1 MGSLREE
8 DPRVES
14 GSTEVSSYVISPGG
28 AMLLVVT
35 VLFLMLI
42 SGSIF
47 PRLIPSRLA
56 SLATEIIA
64 FILPAVLVVQCSR
77 LRWTDIFGVGGRL
90 TPSIGIMLPLL
101 GASFA
106 VSTSI
111 FVEIAHVIWPLPEK
125 LTEILVDLMHTDS
138 VPEFVLVV
146 LLVAAVPAIAEEIVF
161 RGIVQKSLIA
171 RYGPI
176 SGIGLTALI
185 FAAMHLNPWSFVP
198 LLIAGVF
205 FGYAAYRTGT
215 LWASSLAHFG
225 NNLIAVIGLN
235 LEDSVTY
242 ADLTEATPWY
252 ILLPALFAAIFG
264 LILFESLCRRVAVDV
279 R

>member
-8 DPRVES
+8 DAQVES
-14 GSTEVSSYVISPGG
+14 GSIEVSSYVISPGS
-28 AMLLVVT
+28 ATLLVVA

-42 SGSIF
+42 TGSIF
-47 PRLIPSRLA
+47 PRLILSRLA

-64 FILPAVLVVQCSR
+64 FVLPAVLVVQCSR
-77 LRWTDIFGVGGRL
+77 LRWSDIFGVGGWL

-111 FVEIAHVIWPLPEK
+111 FVEIAHGIWPLPEG
-125 LTEILVDLMHTDS
+125 LTEILIDLMLADS

-198 LLIAGVF
+198 LLIAGAF

-225 NNLIAVIGLN
+225 NNLIAIIALN
-235 LEDSVTY
+235 SADSVSYT
-242 ADLTEATPWY
+242 DLTEAMPWY
-252 ILLPALFAAIFG
+252 VSLLGLMAAISG
-264 LILFESLCRRVAVDV
+264 LVLFEALCRRGVNG